1 MIYFHEMSLGCLTG
15 TVTRGNT
22 ATYFAVC
29 ELTDVSDQS
38 RVDFERSDM
47 IPSWSSFTC
56 YLHSNL
62 WTIELAV
69 MFVFYVLAQLI
80 HSGN

>member
-1 MIYFHEMSLGCLTG
+1 MSLGCLTG
-15 TVTRGNT
+15 KEARGNAGT
-22 ATYFAVC
+22 HFAVC

-47 IPSWSSFTC
+47 IPWWSSFTC
-56 YLHSNL
+56 YLYSDL

-69 MFVFYVLAQLI
+69 MFVLYVLAQLI